1 MKEDPYYFEIK
12 DMVAQFIAAFDDIV
26 IKRFNKN
33 REIQD
38 RLNVRYVYAPKQRVL
53 HDLINENKTI
63 TLPVVS
69 VNITGISRD
78 TSRVFNKLDGFYY
91 SSNENNELTS
101 KHVKSPIPINLNL
114 SVSILSRYQTDV
126 DQIISNFVPFCNPYV
141 VISWPLPKAFNVNV
155 PQEIRSE
162 VLWDSNVNISYPV
175 ELAGNQKARVTA
187 DTSFTVK
194 GWLFKDIEDPAGN
207 IFYIKQNFIAD
218 DLITEYESLTGTA
231 LSGHST
237 EFFEV
242 SGSPF
247 VSGIYV
253 NGVLLQEPLLIDRE
267 ENGDFVITLKGSSLS
282 YTTGLLL
289 SSTELSELSS
299 VTSFSGGS
307 RQEPISGQLLDFE
320 ILNDTSLRFN
330 LPTDLEAAGRLTFI
344 PFNTA
349 GYDSSINSY
358 LSASAPGGV
367 EARGIKP
374 IYIEMASGFYIQL
387 DSAGNQLLSLSG
399 VNNPL
404 FFIDT

>member
-1 MKEDPYYFEIK
+1 VKEDPYYFEIK

-78 TSRVFNKLDGFYY
+78 ASRVFNKLDGFYY
-91 SSNENNELTS
+91 STNENNELAS

-231 LSGHST
+231 LSGHTT

>member
-231 LSGHST
+231 LSGHTT

-289 SSTELSELSS
+289 SSTALSELSS

-307 RQEPISGQLLDFE
+307 RQEPVSGQLLDFE
-320 ILNDTSLRFN
+320 ILNDSSLRFN

-358 LSASAPGGV
+358 LSAYAPGGV

>member
-231 LSGHST
+231 LSGHTT

-289 SSTELSELSS
+289 SSTALSELSS

-307 RQEPISGQLLDFE
+307 RQEPVSGQLLDFE
-320 ILNDTSLRFN
+320 ILNDSSLRFN